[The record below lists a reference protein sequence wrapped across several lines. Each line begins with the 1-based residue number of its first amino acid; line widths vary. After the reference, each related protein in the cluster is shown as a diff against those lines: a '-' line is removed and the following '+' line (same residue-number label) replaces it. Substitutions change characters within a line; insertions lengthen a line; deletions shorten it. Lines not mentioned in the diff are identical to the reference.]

1 MLKGKGII
9 DKGTYENYLSQR
21 ICELTGIKPYY
32 GVYVNFGDLDNNY
45 RLVTNKRKFR
55 LIADV
60 RYYVDSDDD
69 LRNLSPKF
77 LPDFEKN
84 NNFVKLLELLHREM
98 NLDTLF
104 LFIKKDGRSLKTA
117 LLECIFKLITYQLG
131 YKIPLVKKIRRHIKN
146 EQWEISSQ

>member
-9 DKGTYENYLSQR
+9 DKDTYEKYLSQR
-21 ICELTGIKPYY
+21 ICELTGIKPHY

-45 RLVTNKRKFR
+45 RLVTNKRKYR

-84 NNFVKLLELLHREM
+84 NNFVKLLEIFHKNNFYINDISINCVIEKE
-98 NLDTLF
+98 TFVIYF
-104 LFIKKDGRSLKTA
+104 LKYLIKILTDETISEKVKDVLKQA
-117 LLECIFKLITYQLG
+117 
-131 YKIPLVKKIRRHIKN
+131 IKN